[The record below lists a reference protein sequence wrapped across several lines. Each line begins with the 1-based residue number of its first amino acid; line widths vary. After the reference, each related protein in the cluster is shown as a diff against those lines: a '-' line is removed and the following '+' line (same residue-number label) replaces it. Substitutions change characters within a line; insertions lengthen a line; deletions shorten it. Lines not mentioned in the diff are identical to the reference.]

1 MSAKRT
7 RAEAGSDPIV
17 VGGLLAVG
25 IYLVG
30 VSLLMLV
37 SPATFYEE
45 IGPFDGRSDHYIRD
59 GATFQLA
66 FGILALIA
74 ARRSGWRLPVVVGL
88 LLNFAFH
95 ALNHL
100 IDIAEAD
107 PGWLGPADFAGLSAG
122 SALLLWMLLRM
133 RGAEEQR

>member
-1 MSAKRT
+1 MALSQGGDT
-7 RAEAGSDPIV
+7 IV
-17 VGGLLAVG
+17 GTGLLAVG
-25 IYLVG
+25 LYLVA

-66 FGILALIA
+66 FGVLALIA
-74 ARRSGWRLPVVVGL
+74 ARRTSWRQPVVLGL
-88 LLNFAFH
+88 LLNFTFH

-100 IDIAEAD
+100 ADIDEAD
-107 PGWLGPADFAGLSAG
+107 PGWLGPADFLGLSAG
-122 SALLLWMLLRM
+122 SALLLWMLLRL
-133 RGAEEQR
+133 RRAEGPR